1 MTRAIVIGSRGSA
14 LALRQAELVMT
25 ALEREG
31 PVQIRTFT
39 TQGDRVT
46 DRPISAIGD
55 PGLFVR
61 DIEDALRDGRIDVAV
76 HSAKDLPT
84 AEPNGLRIAAIPERE
99 DARDVL
105 ASRGGPLA
113 SLRAGSVVGTSSA
126 RRTCQIRAL
135 RPDLVLR
142 DIRGNVD
149 TRLKKLHDGE
159 YDAILLAAAGL
170 HRLGLQDEIT
180 EYLAPT
186 TFVPAPAQGA
196 LAVQIR
202 ASDARTDERCAP
214 LDDRPSRA
222 AVEAERAFLSACG
235 GGCAAAVGA
244 HATHRNGELTLRG
257 MIGATRGACVT
268 GGRSGSAG
276 DAAALGRA
284 LAEELLGAGGNALLA
299 EDRRHGR

>member
-1 MTRAIVIGSRGSA
+1 MTRTIVIGSRGSA
-14 LALRQAELVMT
+14 LALRQAELIRT
-25 ALEREG
+25 ALEPEG

-61 DIEDALRDGRIDVAV
+61 DIEDALREGRIDLAV

-84 AEPNGLRIAAIPERE
+84 AEPDGLRIAAIPERE

-105 ASRGGPLA
+105 ASRRGPLA
-113 SLRAGSVVGTSSA
+113 SLPVGAVVGTSSA
-126 RRTCQIRAL
+126 RRTCQLRAL

-149 TRLKKLHDGE
+149 TRLRKLHDGE

-170 HRLGLQDEIT
+170 HRLGLHDEIA

-186 TFVPAPAQGA
+186 AFVPAPAQGA

-202 ASDARTDERCAP
+202 AGDAESEARCAR
-214 LDDRPSRA
+214 LDHGPTRA
-222 AVEAERAFLSACG
+222 AIVAERAFLSACG
-235 GGCAAAVGA
+235 GGCSAAVGA
-244 HATHRNGELTLRG
+244 HATHRSGELMLRG
-257 MIGATRGACVT
+257 MIGAARGACVS
-268 GGRSGSAG
+268 GSRSGPVA
-276 DAAALGRA
+276 DAVSLGRG
-284 LAEELLGAGGNALLA
+284 LAEEMMAAGGSSLLA
-299 EDRRHGR
+299 EDRRER